1 MLYRISV
8 SFSLKF
14 NFRKCCSKNFSRERK
29 YCGSLWA
36 KRGNHWLLWGLEKS
50 ASDGSGSRAG
60 EKKVGQRCRNMILC
74 FLAKIPHV
82 TAYSDQ
88 SLRRGQTETTM
99 AKPKKTK
106 APSKPAR
113 KPEDPEKREKRLQK
127 LAEYRRRPE
136 AREKQRVLMAERRAA
151 VKARRRQ
158 WDPPKKS
165 TSVVH
170 DAAIIH
176 DTPVSP
182 SQEQLPEDGDASIT
196 SAEHVAIHML
206 LELADAT
213 GPKSQGLY
221 VSSSSHHSSLEAVQQ
236 ERIYYRRV
244 DPVFITEKLPPNASP
259 SKLQKK
265 LYRDLGILGP
275 LNWVQQAQ
283 MHVATLGLSGSS
295 VEEADDLMVPV
306 DNRGPSFLT
315 MGSRR
320 WERIWEWR
328 EGVEHEIAGGE
339 QSENEMDWVDDAER
353 VSRRQPCEGGLGN
366 TELLP

>member
-1 MLYRISV
+1 MA
-8 SFSLKF
+8 KG
-14 NFRKCCSKNFSRERK
+14 KKTPAASKRARK
-29 YCGSLWA
+29 YG
-36 KRGNHWLLWGLEKS
+36 K
-50 ASDGSGSRAG
+50 
-60 EKKVGQRCRNMILC
+60 
-74 FLAKIPHV
+74 
-82 TAYSDQ
+82 T
-88 SLRRGQTETTM
+88 RRW
-99 AKPKKTK
+99 
-106 APSKPAR
+106 
-113 KPEDPEKREKRLQK
+113 PEDPEQREKRLQR

-158 WDPPKKS
+158 WDPPKKIK
-165 TSVVH
+165 SVAP
-170 DAAIIH
+170 DTQ
-176 DTPVSP
+176 TPVVNPPQERSP
-182 SQEQLPEDGDASIT
+182 EPDPSIT

-213 GPKSQGLY
+213 GPMSQGTPPPPSNVGAQDFVADDPMLP
-221 VSSSSHHSSLEAVQQ
+221 SSNSSHHSSLQAVQE

-265 LYRDLGILGP
+265 LYRDLGIVGP

-283 MHVATLGLSGSS
+283 MHVATLALSGSS
-295 VEEADDLMVPV
+295 VDEADDLMVPV

-328 EGVEHEIAGGE
+328 EGIEHEMVDGE
-339 QSENEMDWVDDAER
+339 GSGNEMDWDDDA
-353 VSRRQPCEGGLGN
+353 RRGFAEAALR
-366 TELLP
+366 